1 MDVNDM
7 IRDEDFIL
15 DKVNMHGNGGDKQMY
30 PSKSIHNIQQFVA
43 NMVPY
48 IVTKRPS
55 AREMNLLKRKAK
67 INSKDQTKHWS
78 EEGETDVASTQL
90 VETPRGSG
98 PDLLSSQKVLSF
110 YYIFAWLPDMV
121 GRFVL
126 LCWYF
131 EASGA
136 FLGLLCWCQM
146 HVSVYCLFCMLI
158 LVFGC
163 SYVIYWVIIVTR
175 GCWTGVDLLPAN

>member
-7 IRDEDFIL
+7 IRDEDLIM
-15 DKVNMHGNGGDKQMY
+15 DKVSMHGNGGDKQMF

-48 IVTKRPS
+48 IVSKRPS

-78 EEGETDVASTQL
+78 EEGETDVAGTQL

-110 YYIFAWLPDMV
+110 YHLFEWLPDLV
-121 GRFVL
+121 DKYFF
-126 LCWYF
+126 LCWFY
-131 EASGA
+131 EASGT
-136 FLGLLCWCQM
+136 FLGIFSLCQM
-146 HVSVYCLFCMLI
+146 HAMS
-158 LVFGC
+158 
-163 SYVIYWVIIVTR
+163 IV
-175 GCWTGVDLLPAN
+175 